1 MMRIKNIYFAFILFV
16 TTFTS
21 AIAGPPYDTDDPEPV
36 DFRHWEFYLSSR
48 PIHDDIGWNGTAPHA
63 EVNYGAVE
71 NLQLHIILP
80 FAFNSP
86 SAGKSNYGFGDVEL
100 GFKYRFVKET
110 STMPQIGIFPL
121 VDLPTG
127 SMNKGLGNGK
137 TQVFLPVWL
146 QKSFGKW
153 TTYGGAGYRI
163 NNAEG
168 NKNSVYIGA
177 LLQNQV
183 RENLSIGVEIYH
195 ITPETTDGVAE
206 NRFNIGAVYDVTENH
221 HILLSAGK
229 SISGSTLFQGYI
241 GYQLTFGK
249 K

>member
-1 MMRIKNIYFAFILFV
+1 
-16 TTFTS
+16 
-21 AIAGPPYDTDDPEPV
+21 
-36 DFRHWEFYLSSR
+36 
-48 PIHDDIGWNGTAPHA
+48 
-63 EVNYGAVE
+63 
-71 NLQLHIILP
+71 
-80 FAFNSP
+80 
-86 SAGKSNYGFGDVEL
+86 
-100 GFKYRFVKET
+100 
-110 STMPQIGIFPL
+110 
-121 VDLPTG
+121 
-127 SMNKGLGNGK
+127 MNKGLGNGK

>member
-1 MMRIKNIYFAFILFV
+1 MIR
-16 TTFTS
+16 TTH
-21 AIAGPPYDTDDPEPV
+21 
-36 DFRHWEFYLSSR
+36 FRHWEFYLSSR
-48 PIHDDIGWNGTAPHA
+48 PVHDDVGWNGTAPHA

-80 FAFNSP
+80 LVFNAP
-86 SAGKSNYGFGDVEL
+86 GVGKSNYGFGDVEL

-110 STMPQIGIFPL
+110 SSMPQIGIFPM
-121 VDLPTG
+121 VDIPTG
-127 SMNKGLGNGK
+127 SLNKGLGNGK
-137 TQVFLPVWL
+137 MQVFLPVWI
-146 QKSFGKW
+146 QKSFGNW

-163 NNAEG
+163 NNSDG
-168 NKNSVYIGA
+168 NKNSVYLGW

-183 RENLSIGVEIYH
+183 SDNLSIGVEIYH
-195 ITPETTDGVAE
+195 ITPETIDGVAE

-241 GYQLTFGK
+241 GYQLTFGPK
-249 K
+249 

>member
-177 LLQNQV
+177 LLQNHMA
-183 RENLSIGVEIYH
+183 R
-195 ITPETTDGVAE
+195 
-206 NRFNIGAVYDVTENH
+206 RF
-221 HILLSAGK
+221 
-229 SISGSTLFQGYI
+229 Q
-241 GYQLTFGK
+241 
-249 K
+249 

>member
-1 MMRIKNIYFAFILFV
+1 
-16 TTFTS
+16 
-21 AIAGPPYDTDDPEPV
+21 
-36 DFRHWEFYLSSR
+36 
-48 PIHDDIGWNGTAPHA
+48 
-63 EVNYGAVE
+63 
-71 NLQLHIILP
+71 
-80 FAFNSP
+80 
-86 SAGKSNYGFGDVEL
+86 
-100 GFKYRFVKET
+100 
-110 STMPQIGIFPL
+110 MPQIGIFPL